1 MDIDKKLN
9 LLADEYEF
17 DILKVKKYYNI
28 LQQYQFVKDGNEE
41 NLFICLEMIISEI
54 VTQKLIMNLNASS
67 DKQRNL
73 SEIISEMVYR
83 VYGDVSI
90 NQLDDNFVKQ
100 RKLVLRYIPFDED
113 LSPEEKQYNGY
124 E

>member
-1 MDIDKKLN
+1 
-9 LLADEYEF
+9 
-17 DILKVKKYYNI
+17 
-28 LQQYQFVKDGNEE
+28 
-41 NLFICLEMIISEI
+41 
-54 VTQKLIMNLNASS
+54 
-67 DKQRNL
+67 
-73 SEIISEMVYR
+73 MVYR